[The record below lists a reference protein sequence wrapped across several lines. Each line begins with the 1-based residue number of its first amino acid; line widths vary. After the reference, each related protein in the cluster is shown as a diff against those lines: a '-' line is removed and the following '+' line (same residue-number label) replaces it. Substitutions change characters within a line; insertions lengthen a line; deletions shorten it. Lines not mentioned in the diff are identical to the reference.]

1 MRLHQE
7 LCYNAG
13 LGRQLFLAQAHMSG
27 STEQALACGLVSVH
41 LHSFIVSGLL
51 SDASVRGRG
60 FIMHEAEHF
69 LFSTTPRSCHS
80 QSVTLNRSLLASG

>member
-41 LHSFIVSGLL
+41 LHSSIVSGLL
-51 SDASVRGRG
+51 SDASVCGRG

-69 LFSTTPRSCHS
+69 LFSPRSCHS
-80 QSVTLNRSLLASG
+80 QSVTLNRSLRASG